1 MGRRLWNRWT
11 LVLAFAFVSVIVGL
25 SSQTLRAAAEE
36 RYQELQLFAKVL
48 NLVQQYYVEEVD
60 TKKLIYGGIKGMLRE
75 LDPHTNFL
83 PPEIYKEFET
93 ETSGEF
99 GGIGIEITVQNG
111 VLTVI
116 SPIEDTPAWK
126 AGIKAG
132 DKIVEIDGV
141 STKGYSLVE
150 AAQKMKG
157 KKGAKIKMGIFRDG
171 FDKTKE
177 FVIERGTVKIKSV
190 KYVDM
195 QDGYAYIR
203 LTSFIENSAQDME
216 RAIKAHEKKFKDTKG
231 LIVDLRR
238 NPGGLLDQAIQI
250 SDLFLEQGTIV
261 STMGRNQKE
270 KEVVYAKKANGFKN
284 FPVIILVDQYSAS
297 ASEIL
302 AGALQ
307 DNKRALIMG
316 QRTFGKGSVQSV
328 VKLGDGS
335 GLKLTVGRYY
345 TPSGKSIQAYGIVPD
360 IELEDFTAETLEQ
373 ARVKHDGVRREKD
386 IRGHLV
392 GESEEQNVDDNGP
405 AAATPAAGGKG
416 AKKPKRDAKKIQY
429 WWTESDAKPEK
440 EFSMRDKMLKDDF
453 QIQQAYNYLKAWVV
467 IEDQKRAADT
477 PTAAAGEVPAGTPV
491 NTPIPEEKKEDQKP
505 ELNKPSEKPAKA
517 PAAKK
522 PAKPGAAKA
531 APIKM
536 APKKID
542 AKKSEPPASLMPEGE
557 SDEKAQ

>member
-11 LVLAFAFVSVIVGL
+11 LAGSLALALIL
-25 SSQTLRAAAEE
+25 SLVTSTSIRVFAEE

-60 TKKLIYGGIKGMLRE
+60 TKKLIYGGIKGMLKE

-132 DKIVEIDGV
+132 DKIVEIDGI
-141 STKGYSLVE
+141 STKGFSLVE

-157 KKGAKIKMGIFRDG
+157 KKGDKIKMGIFRDG
-171 FDKTKE
+171 FDKPKE

-190 KYVDM
+190 KYLDLEG
-195 QDGYAYIR
+195 GYGYVRI
-203 LTSFIENSAQDME
+203 TSFIENSASDLE
-216 RAIKAHEKKFKDTKG
+216 KFLKAHDKKYKDTKG
-231 LIVDLRR
+231 LIIDLRR
-238 NPGGLLDQAIQI
+238 NPGGLLDQAVQI
-250 SDLFLEQGTIV
+250 SDLFLENGTIV

-270 KEVVYAKKANGFKN
+270 KEVVYAKKAGTLKN
-284 FPVIILVDQYSAS
+284 FPLIVLIDQYSAS

-316 QRTFGKGSVQSV
+316 QRSFGKGSVQSV

-345 TPSGKSIQAYGIVPD
+345 TPSGRSIQAYGIVPD
-360 IELEDFTAETLEQ
+360 IELEDFTPEVLDQ
-373 ARVKHDGVRREKD
+373 ARVKHDVRREKD
-386 IRGHLV
+386 ISGHLT
-392 GESEEQNVDDNGP
+392 GEDEDESESSGP
-405 AAATPAAGGKG
+405 AAATKEAKAKEAAAKA
-416 AKKPKRDAKKIQY
+416 AKKKDAPKKVQY
-429 WWTESDAKPEK
+429 WWTETEAKPEK
-440 EFSMRDKMLKDDF
+440 ELSAKDKLLKDDF
-453 QIQQAYNYLKAWVV
+453 QVQQAYNYLKAWVV
-467 IEDQKRAADT
+467 IEEQKK
-477 PTAAAGEVPAGTPV
+477 AAAAASTA
-491 NTPIPEEKKEDQKP
+491 QA
-505 ELNKPSEKPAKA
+505 SA
-517 PAAKK
+517 PA
-522 PAKPGAAKA
+522 PA
-531 APIKM
+531 
-536 APKKID
+536 
-542 AKKSEPPASLMPEGE
+542 
-557 SDEKAQ
+557 EKTK

>member
-1 MGRRLWNRWT
+1 MKHLWTRWT
-11 LVLAFAFVSVIVGL
+11 IAPAVALIAVSIL
-25 SSQTLRAAAEE
+25 SQTGMKSFAEE
-36 RYQELQLFAKVL
+36 RYQELQIFAKVL

-83 PPEIYKEFET
+83 PPDVYKEFET

-132 DKIVEIDGV
+132 DKIIEIDGV

-157 KKGAKIKMGIFRDG
+157 KKGAKIRMGIFRED
-171 FDKTKE
+171 FEKPKE

-190 KYVDM
+190 KYLDL
-195 QDGYAYIR
+195 DEGYGYIR
-203 LTSFIENSAQDME
+203 ITSFIENSASDLEKTM
-216 RAIKAHEKKFKDTKG
+216 KAHDQKYKGTRG
-231 LIVDLRR
+231 LIIDLRR

-250 SDLFLEQGTIV
+250 SDLFLDQGTIV
-261 STMGRNQKE
+261 STMGRNKKE
-270 KEVVYAKKANGFKN
+270 KEVVYAKKAGTVAGF
-284 FPVIILVDQYSAS
+284 PLIVLIDQYSAS

-316 QRTFGKGSVQSV
+316 QRSFGKGSVQSV

-345 TPSGKSIQAYGIVPD
+345 TPSGKSIQAYGIIPD
-360 IELEDFTAETLEQ
+360 IELEDLAVDVLEQ
-373 ARVKHDGVRREKD
+373 ARIKHENRREGD
-386 IRGHLV
+386 IRGHLT
-392 GESEEQNVDDNGP
+392 GELEEGEDSAGP
-405 AAATPAAGGKG
+405 AALSTGNVNKSPVKKDVKKG
-416 AKKPKRDAKKIQY
+416 DGKKIQY
-429 WWTESDAKPEK
+429 WWTEIDAKDSKK
-440 EFSMRDKMLKDDF
+440 ELSAKDKLLKDDF
-453 QIQQAYNYLKAWVV
+453 QVQQAYNYLRAWVV
-467 IEDQKRAADT
+467 IESQKRGGL
-477 PTAAAGEVPAGTPV
+477 PVAGGVAPAEPLPV
-491 NTPIPEEKKEDQKP
+491 
-505 ELNKPSEKPAKA
+505 
-517 PAAKK
+517 PAAKPVPTMKSAPVK
-522 PAKPGAAKA
+522 PKA
-531 APIKM
+531 PPPTS
-536 APKKID
+536 APKT
-542 AKKSEPPASLMPEGE
+542 GG
-557 SDEKAQ
+557 